1 MDLEK
6 IPPVDCLKALLLVL
20 EAVIED
26 EEVQVRLSP
35 LPVWPPIMECLLTTI
50 IYVMYYVRGTYRISM
65 NPSAS
70 AL

>member
-50 IYVMYYVRGTYRISM
+50 YMLCTTCEGHTGFQ
-65 NPSAS
+65 
-70 AL
+70 